1 MIFLKNLVF
10 NQNEFL
16 IKNNFSTVLKRAV
29 NTMVFEYLEDICPTP
44 HSFEEFDKE
53 ISNLIIKLQEEQ
65 EDFKKKKSINK
76 FKKTTVHFK
85 KSKKFI
91 K

>member
-1 MIFLKNLVF
+1 MKNLVF

-16 IKNNFSTVLKRAV
+16 IKNNFSSVLKRAI
-29 NTMVFEYLEDICPTP
+29 NTMVFEYLEDIYPTP
-44 HSFEEFDKE
+44 QSFEAFDKE
-53 ISNLIIKLQEEQ
+53 ISDLIIKLQEEQ
-65 EDFKKKKSINK
+65 ENLKKKKTINK
-76 FKKTTVHFK
+76 YKKTTVHFK

>member
-1 MIFLKNLVF
+1 MRKLTF

-29 NTMVFEYLEDICPTP
+29 HNMFFEYLKDIYPIP
-44 HSFEEFDKE
+44 QSFDEFDKE
-53 ISNLIIKLQEEQ
+53 ISELIINLQETQ
-65 EDFKKKKSINK
+65 ENLKKQKTIKKYK
-76 FKKTTVHFK
+76 QTTVHFK

>member
-1 MIFLKNLVF
+1 MKNLVF
-10 NQNEFL
+10 NQNDFL
-16 IKNNFSTVLKRAV
+16 VKNNFSAVLKRAV
-29 NTMVFEYLEDICPTP
+29 NAMVFEYLEDIYPTP

-53 ISNLIIKLQEEQ
+53 ISDLIIKLQEEQ
-65 EDFKKKKSINK
+65 ENFKKRKTINK
-76 FKKTTVHFK
+76 YKKTTVHFK

>member
-1 MIFLKNLVF
+1 MKNLVF

-16 IKNNFSTVLKRAV
+16 IKNNFSAVLKRAV
-29 NTMVFEYLEDICPTP
+29 NTMVFEYLEDIYPTP

-53 ISNLIIKLQEEQ
+53 ISDLIIKL
-65 EDFKKKKSINK
+65 KSRKTINK
-76 FKKTTVHFK
+76 YKKTTVRFK